1 MRKKRLVV
9 VEVGDVF
16 EISWTLTDKE
26 TTVYKAYNIRDNVV
40 DCVCINTNSGYV
52 MCTFFVAD
60 YYDIK
65 GKYAVIDFQDL
76 DVRFL
81 PKLKALLYEP
91 ILDEHWKKHC
101 DDSKSKTR

>member
-1 MRKKRLVV
+1 MHKLIVV
-9 VEVGDVF
+9 RVGDIF
-16 EISWTLTDKE
+16 EVSCTLVSKD
-26 TTVYKAYNIRDNVV
+26 TTVYKVYNIRSNIV
-40 DCVCINTNSGYV
+40 DCVCVNTNSGYV

-76 DVRFL
+76 KVKFL

-91 ILDEHWKKHC
+91 ILDEYW
-101 DDSKSKTR
+101 SKYESSSK

>member
-1 MRKKRLVV
+1 MHKKRLVV
-9 VEVGDVF
+9 VRVGDVF

-26 TTVYKAYNIRDNVV
+26 TTVYKVYNIRSNVV
-40 DCVCINTNSGYV
+40 DCVCVNTNSGCV
-52 MCTFFVAD
+52 MYTFFIAD
-60 YYDIK
+60 YYDMK
-65 GKYAVIDFQDL
+65 NKYAVIDFQDL
-76 DVRFL
+76 KVKFL